1 MTFLTTVLAFL
12 CALGP
17 LIIFHELGHY
27 TVARLCGVK
36 VLRFSLGFGKVI
48 WSRRFGAD
56 QTEWVV
62 SMLPLGGYV
71 RMLDDRDPDTRATSE
86 ADQAREFTRKSV
98 WQRIAIVA
106 AGPIANFLLA
116 IAVFGGLYM
125 VGMDE
130 VGTRV
135 RAMAD
140 TTPAFQAGLR
150 GGDRIVGVNGVPVST
165 FSELRWETLKA
176 VLDKSGVRLDVT
188 QPGGA
193 RYSATLPPAALDGKN
208 VEGDLL
214 GELGISMFRAPVSI
228 GKIPDSAGPAARAG
242 MRPGDRV
249 LSIDGK
255 PLPDGAALM
264 ALIAQ
269 SCGRMLEFGIE
280 RDGRPLSLA
289 VTPELNKATNR
300 YRINAELL
308 SLFEMVKVTLG
319 PLDAVVAGANMTW
332 QQSVMSLK
340 MIGKMVTG
348 QVSLANLTGVVTIA
362 DYAGKT
368 ARMGPIEFLSFIAV
382 VSVSLGVMNLL
393 PIPVLDGGLLL
404 YYSLEVLTG
413 RRLPDRI
420 VELAQRAGIVFL
432 VMLMALALFN
442 DTMRL
447 LRPAPTPPANT
458 YVRCPND

>member
-1 MTFLTTVLAFL
+1 MTFFTTVLAFL
-12 CALGP
+12 CSLGP
-17 LIIFHELGHY
+17 LILFHELGHY

-56 QTEWVV
+56 QTEWVI

-71 RMLDDRDPDTRATSE
+71 RMLDDRDPETRAMSA
-86 ADQAREFTRKSV
+86 ADQAREYTRKSV

-106 AGPIANFLLA
+106 AGPVANFLLA
-116 IAVFGGLYM
+116 IAVFGALYM

-130 VGTRV
+130 IGTRV
-135 RAMAD
+135 RAMDAA
-140 TTPAFQAGLR
+140 TPAYQAGLR
-150 GGDRIVGVNGVPVST
+150 GGDRIVAVNGEPVAT
-165 FSELRWETLKA
+165 FAALRWETLNA
-176 VLDKSGVRLDVT
+176 VLDKKGLRFDVA

-193 RYSATLPPAALDGKN
+193 RYSATLPPAALAGKN
-208 VEGDLL
+208 VEGELL
-214 GELGISMFRAPVSI
+214 GELGISVFLSPVTI
-228 GKIPDSAGPAARAG
+228 GRIPDPAGPAGRAG
-242 MRPGDRV
+242 IAPGDRV
-249 LSIDGK
+249 LEIDGK
-255 PLPDGAALM
+255 PVTDGSVLM
-264 ALIAQ
+264 KLVGNA
-269 SCGRMLEFGIE
+269 CGRSLAFLIE
-280 RDGRPLSLA
+280 RGERRLTLA
-289 VTPELNKATNR
+289 VTPELSKATNR
-300 YRINAELL
+300 SRIHAEIV
-308 SLFEMVKVTLG
+308 STPDMVKVTLG
-319 PLDAVVAGANMTW
+319 PLDAAIAGARTTW

-340 MIGKMVTG
+340 MIGKMLSG
-348 QVSLANLTGVVTIA
+348 QVSMANLTGVVTIA

-413 RRLPDRI
+413 RRLPDRV

-442 DTMRL
+442 DVKRL
-447 LRPAPTPPANT
+447 AQPAPTPPANT

>member
-1 MTFLTTVLAFL
+1 MTLLTTILAFL
-12 CALGP
+12 CSLGP

-71 RMLDDRDPDTRATSE
+71 RMLDDRDPDTRATTE
-86 ADQAREFTRKSV
+86 ADRAREYTRKNV

-130 VGTRV
+130 IGTRV
-135 RAMAD
+135 RAMDAD
-140 TTPAFQAGLR
+140 TPAYQAGLR
-150 GGDRIVGVNGVPVST
+150 GGDRIVAVNGEPVAT
-165 FSELRWETLKA
+165 YAELRWETLKA
-176 VLDKSGVRLDVT
+176 MLDKGGVRLDVA

-193 RYSATLPPAALDGKN
+193 RYSATLPPAALAGKN

-214 GELGISMFRAPVSI
+214 GELGMPMYLTPVSI
-228 GKIPDSAGPAARAG
+228 GKIPDPNGPAGRAG
-242 MRPGDRV
+242 MLPGDRIV
-249 LSIDGK
+249 SIDGK
-255 PLPDGAALM
+255 PVPDGSVLM
-264 ALIAQ
+264 KLVGQ
-269 SCGRMLEFGIE
+269 SCGRTLEFVIE
-280 RDGRPLSLA
+280 RAGRSLSLM
-289 VTPELNKATNR
+289 VTPELNKATNIS
-300 YRINAELL
+300 RINAQIL
-308 SLFEMVKVTLG
+308 SAPEMVKVTLG
-319 PLDAVVAGANMTW
+319 PIDAAIAGARTTW
-332 QQSVMSLK
+332 QQTVMSLK
-340 MIGKMVTG
+340 MIGKMLTG
-348 QVSLANLTGVVTIA
+348 QVSLTNLTGVVTIA

-368 ARMGPIEFLSFIAV
+368 ARTGPVEFLTFIAV

-420 VELAQRAGIVFL
+420 VELAQRAGVVLL
-432 VMLMALALFN
+432 VMLMGLALFN
-442 DTMRL
+442 DVMRL
-447 LRPAPTPPANT
+447 TQPAPTPPANT